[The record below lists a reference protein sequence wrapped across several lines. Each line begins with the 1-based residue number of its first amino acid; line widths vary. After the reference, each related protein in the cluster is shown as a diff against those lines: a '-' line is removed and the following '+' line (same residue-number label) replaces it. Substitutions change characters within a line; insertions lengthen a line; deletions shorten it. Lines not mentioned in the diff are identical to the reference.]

1 MEAEGFEVF
10 HTTDATEIIAR
21 LPQVIEQWNERRAV
35 RLDGGTVFDHDVL
48 AALSD
53 VATELAGM
61 GRFWFS
67 GIERSGQL
75 VASGLV
81 VTAGPVATFWV
92 SGFDA
97 AWSRISPG
105 TLMIDIVIAFAAER
119 GYEELDLGV
128 GDQPYKYRITDQV
141 DQLDM
146 IDFERRERR
155 PLHSL
160 MRLMTYDQRSALK
173 SQLQRRLRPAAPSV
187 AFPTDHDASPSS
199 SPTVTG

>member
-1 MEAEGFEVF
+1 M
-10 HTTDATEIIAR
+10 
-21 LPQVIEQWNERRAV
+21 
-35 RLDGGTVFDHDVL
+35 
-48 AALSD
+48 
-53 VATELAGM
+53 
-61 GRFWFS
+61 
-67 GIERSGQL
+67 
-75 VASGLV
+75 
-81 VTAGPVATFWV
+81 
-92 SGFDA
+92 
-97 AWSRISPG
+97 
-105 TLMIDIVIAFAAER
+105 
-119 GYEELDLGV
+119 DLGV